1 MVAGEME
8 GDSMGARRDSG
19 DGPAEEGTRAD
30 LSFVTI
36 PALLRAAAARHGDH
50 EVIVD
55 HATSPAVRLSYSELR
70 ERVDQLAAALIGSG
84 VQIGDRVAIWAP
96 NCWEWVVALLGLQ
109 SAGAVL
115 VPLNTRYKGIEAAD
129 ILRRSGA
136 RMLFTVEGFL
146 GNDYV
151 SMLADPVVGELPDLE
166 QIVLLNDSGARP
178 EGVVTIDELVASS
191 STQLSEVD
199 ARVESLQGSDLSDLL
214 FTSGTTGSPKGVMV
228 SHAQTLRAFGDWGD
242 IVGLESSDRYLVINP
257 FFHAFGYKAG
267 IISSL
272 IAGATL
278 VPVAT
283 FDLAIVI
290 DLIKSERI
298 SVIPGAPTIYQSLLN
313 HPGFDPAK
321 AKTLRLAVTGAAVVP
336 VELVHQMRD
345 TLGFDTVLTAYG
357 MTEACGIATTCRRDD
372 SAETIAGTSGRAYPG
387 VEVRVV
393 GPEGEELPA
402 GDAGEVLVRGYNV
415 MGGYFE
421 DPKKTAETIDSDGW
435 LHTGDVGVMDDAGYL
450 RITDRIKDMF
460 IVGGFNA
467 YPAEIERLLLVHPDI
482 AQVAVVG
489 VPNERMGETGYAF
502 VVATQGTQ
510 PDPAEIITW
519 ARANMANFK
528 VPSVVEVVAELPLN
542 ASGKVLKFELRDRA
556 VESLAEN

>member
-1 MVAGEME
+1 MTGEE
-8 GDSMGARRDSG
+8 GARS
-19 DGPAEEGTRAD
+19 D
-30 LSFVTI
+30 LVYATI
-36 PALLRAAAARHGDH
+36 PALLRSAAERHGDQ
-50 EVIVD
+50 EVLVD
-55 HATSPAVRLSYSELR
+55 HATNPATRLTYAELR
-70 ERVDQLAAALIGSG
+70 ERVDQLAAALIDLG
-84 VQIGDRVAIWAP
+84 IAKGDRVAIWAP

-129 ILRRSGA
+129 ILRRSGS
-136 RMLFTVEGFL
+136 RLLFTVEGFL

-151 SMLADPVVGELPDLE
+151 SMLTDPTVGELPNLE
-166 QIVLLNDSGARP
+166 RIVLLNDSGTRP
-178 EGVVTIDELVASS
+178 DGISTIDELVASS
-191 STQLSEVD
+191 STPLGAVDERIASLSG
-199 ARVESLQGSDLSDLL
+199 ADLSDLL

-228 SHAQTLRAFGDWGD
+228 SHSQTLRAFGDWGD
-242 IVGLESSDRYLVINP
+242 IVGLESTDRYLVINP

-283 FDLAIVI
+283 FDLPTVI
-290 DLIKSERI
+290 ELIESEQI

-313 HPGFDPAK
+313 HPGFDPAR
-321 AKTLRLAVTGAAVVP
+321 ATSLRLAVTGAAVVP

-357 MTEACGIATTCRRDD
+357 MTEACGIATTCRRED

-393 GPEGEELPA
+393 GEDGGTLPA
-402 GDAGEVLVRGYNV
+402 GEAGEVVVRGYNV
-415 MGGYFE
+415 MSGYFD
-421 DPKKTAETIDSDGW
+421 DPKKTAETIDEDGW
-435 LHTGDVGVMDDAGYL
+435 LHTGDVGIMDEDGYL

-482 AQVAVVG
+482 AQAAVVG
-489 VPNERMGETGYAF
+489 VPDERMGEVGYAY
-502 VVATQGTQ
+502 VVATQATT

-519 ARANMANFK
+519 AKANMANYK
-528 VPSVVEVVAELPLN
+528 VPSTVEVVTELPLN

-556 VESLAEN
+556 VASVASQ

>member
-1 MVAGEME
+1 MAGEE
-8 GDSMGARRDSG
+8 GVRS
-19 DGPAEEGTRAD
+19 D
-30 LSFVTI
+30 LVYATI
-36 PALLRAAAARHGDH
+36 PALLRSAADRHGDH
-50 EVIVD
+50 EVLVD
-55 HATSPAVRLSYSELR
+55 HATSPGTRLSYAELR
-70 ERVDQLAAALIGSG
+70 KRVDQLAAALIDLG
-84 VQIGDRVAIWAP
+84 IAKGDRVAIWAP

-129 ILRRSGA
+129 ILRRSGS
-136 RMLFTVEGFL
+136 RLLFTVEGFL

-151 SMLADPVVGELPDLE
+151 SMLADPAVGELPDLE
-166 QIVLLNDSGARP
+166 RIVLLNDSGTRP
-178 EGVVTIDELVASS
+178 DGISTIDELVASS
-191 STQLSEVD
+191 STPSTAVD
-199 ARVESLQGSDLSDLL
+199 ERVASLTGGDLSDLL

-242 IVGLESSDRYLVINP
+242 IVGLESTDRYLVINP

-272 IAGATL
+272 LAGATL

-283 FDLAIVI
+283 FDLPTVI
-290 DLIKSERI
+290 DLIESEQI

-313 HPGFDPAK
+313 HPGFDPAR
-321 AKTLRLAVTGAAVVP
+321 ATSLRLAVTGAAVVP
-336 VELVHQMRD
+336 VELVYQMRD

-357 MTEACGIATTCRRDD
+357 MTEACGIATTCRRED

-387 VEVRVV
+387 VEVRVI
-393 GPEGEELPA
+393 GEDGETLPP
-402 GDAGEVLVRGYNV
+402 GEAGEVVVRGYNV
-415 MGGYFE
+415 MSGYFD
-421 DPKKTAETIDSDGW
+421 DPKKTAETIDEDGW
-435 LHTGDVGVMDDAGYL
+435 LHTGDVGIMDEDGYL

-489 VPNERMGETGYAF
+489 VPNERMGEVGYAY
-502 VVATQGTQ
+502 VVAAQGTV

-519 ARANMANFK
+519 AKANMANYK
-528 VPSVVEVVAELPLN
+528 VPGTVEVVPELPLN

-556 VESLAEN
+556 IASVTSQ

>member
-1 MVAGEME
+1 MTGEE
-8 GDSMGARRDSG
+8 GARS
-19 DGPAEEGTRAD
+19 D
-30 LSFVTI
+30 LVYATI
-36 PALLRAAAARHGDH
+36 PALLRSAAERHGDQ
-50 EVIVD
+50 EVLVD
-55 HATSPAVRLSYSELR
+55 HATNPATRLTYAELR
-70 ERVDQLAAALIGSG
+70 ERVDQLAAALIELG
-84 VQIGDRVAIWAP
+84 IAKGDRVAIWAP

-129 ILRRSGA
+129 ILRRSGS
-136 RMLFTVEGFL
+136 RLLFTVEGFL

-151 SMLADPVVGELPDLE
+151 SMLTDPTVGELPNLE
-166 QIVLLNDSGARP
+166 RIVLLNDSGTRP
-178 EGVVTIDELVASS
+178 DGISTIDELVASS
-191 STQLSEVD
+191 STPLGAVDERIASLSG
-199 ARVESLQGSDLSDLL
+199 ADLSDLL

-228 SHAQTLRAFGDWGD
+228 SHSQTLRAFGDWGD
-242 IVGLESSDRYLVINP
+242 IVGLESTDRYLVINP

-283 FDLAIVI
+283 FDLPTVI
-290 DLIKSERI
+290 ELIESEQI

-313 HPGFDPAK
+313 HPGFDPAR
-321 AKTLRLAVTGAAVVP
+321 ATSLRLAVTGAAVVP

-357 MTEACGIATTCRRDD
+357 MTEACGIATTCRRED

-393 GPEGEELPA
+393 GEDGGTLPA
-402 GDAGEVLVRGYNV
+402 GEAGEVVVRGYNV
-415 MGGYFE
+415 MSGYFD
-421 DPKKTAETIDSDGW
+421 DPKKTAETIDEDGW
-435 LHTGDVGVMDDAGYL
+435 LHTGDVGIMDEDGYL

-482 AQVAVVG
+482 AQAAVVG
-489 VPNERMGETGYAF
+489 VPDERMGEVGYAY
-502 VVATQGTQ
+502 VVATQATT

-519 ARANMANFK
+519 AKANMANYK
-528 VPSVVEVVAELPLN
+528 VPSTVEVVTELPLN

-556 VESLAEN
+556 VASVASQ